1 MRMNKENAHN
11 NIDRLEQKILELE
24 QQIISS
30 KMNCKEDEQND
41 IGANSAS
48 NLIITGTQIG
58 QNDFLEGVSQL
69 AESPVLKEKQSKQ
82 EEEKLPTIPKLTL
95 KPMLKVRSK
104 FKEKQ
109 AKPKP
114 TMPPIGKVEI
124 IEIDSESDKRSQN
137 KVCFSKNHLTNVPQN
152 SKILE
157 LENMVEET
165 YQLIQ
170 ENEISSPQQL
180 SPQADEILSIVSLE
194 GKVPVIQK

>member
-58 QNDFLEGVSQL
+58 QNDFLEGSQL

-137 KVCFSKNHLTNVPQN
+137 KVYLSKNHLTNVPQN

-180 SPQADEILSIVSLE
+180 SHQADEILSIVSLE